1 MSSKASIRTKTYSKF
16 RGVDFSSDPSLV
28 DDSRSPWAPNMIAD
42 SGGMPE
48 KRPGWRVVNNGYGGD
63 YRANGLYSVEFGGTR
78 HILYH
83 AGSKLFRWYEDTNIT
98 NELKS
103 GLPDERSTAVYMG
116 GYLWIFTGAELLRYN
131 GISVERASDS
141 AYVPLTVISA
151 SPTDGG
157 GMAYEGVN
165 YLTGKQK
172 IGYSADGNTD
182 YKLPYT
188 ELDSVDAVAV
198 NGEELSKDKYTVDL
212 VKGTV
217 KFAEAPPEP
226 LAGAADNVVITLTKT
241 VPGAADKINKCRIA
255 TVWGVGGASD
265 RIIASGNSDYPNFDF
280 TCAFNDGTYWSDTDY
295 QVVGTA
301 QTKIMGYRR
310 LGENLAIIK
319 EDNGQDSTV
328 FIRSSGLDEYGG
340 AVWSTKPCLS
350 GTGAVSRFGFGNI
363 DDEQLYLTGAG
374 VYALTTNSLTS
385 EKIAQNRSYRIDP
398 KLIRENLSEAVCTT
412 FENSFMIFIGGRVYV
427 LDGKQPKSYPSR
439 ADTSYLYECYHWDNI
454 PARVIMKTSDN
465 GVESLYFGDE
475 NGSICKFNTDV
486 EGVARFSDNG
496 APIYAAWSTKA
507 DDDGDP
513 MILKTLLKKG
523 NAVTIKPYNRSS
535 AKICFRT
542 DKDAE
547 AQQVAYGTM
556 DIFDWEDID
565 FERFTFN
572 SNDAPS
578 EIPFNRK
585 VKNYKRLQFVVV
597 NDVVNEGFGVYG
609 ITKHFVTGN
618 FAKT

>member
-28 DDSRSPWAPNMIAD
+28 DDFRSPWAPNMISDA
-42 SGGMPE
+42 GGMPE
-48 KRPGWRVVNNGYGGD
+48 KRPGWRIIIEGNGI
-63 YRANGLYSVEFGGTR
+63 RVNGLYSVEFGGVR
-78 HILYH
+78 HLLCH
-83 AGSKLFRWYEDTNIT
+83 RGTKLLRWYEETKNT
-98 NELKS
+98 TELRT
-103 GLPDERSTAVYMG
+103 GLPDERSMAVYMG

-131 GISVERASDS
+131 GLDVERASVG
-141 AYVPLTVISA
+141 AYVPMTVISA

-172 IGYSADGNTD
+172 IGYVADGNTD

-188 ELDSVDAVAV
+188 ELDSVDFITV
-198 NGEELSKDKYTVDL
+198 NGEELSKDKYAVDL
-212 VKGTV
+212 AKGTV
-217 KFAEAPPEP
+217 KFTEAPPKP

-350 GTGAVSRFGFGNI
+350 GAGAVSRFGFGNI
-363 DDEQLYLTGAG
+363 DDEQLFITGSG
-374 VYALTTNSLTS
+374 IYALTTNSLTS
-385 EKIAQNRSYRIDP
+385 ERIVQNRSARIDP
-398 KLIRENLSEAVCTT
+398 KLIKENLADAVSI
-412 FENSFMIFIGGRVYV
+412 SFDGAYMVFIDDRVYG
-427 LDGKQPKSYPSR
+427 LDGKQQRSYPSR
-439 ADTSYLYECYHWDNI
+439 ADTSYLYECFYWDNV
-454 PARVIMKTSDN
+454 PARVVMKLVEN
-465 GVESLYFGDE
+465 GKEYLYFGTKD
-475 NGSICKFNTDV
+475 GRICKLNTDID
-486 EGVARFSDNG
+486 GLTKFNDGG
-496 APIYAAWSTKA
+496 APIRAVWSTKA

-597 NDVVNEGFGVYG
+597 NDVANEGFGVYG

>member
-28 DDSRSPWAPNMIAD
+28 DDSRSPWAPNMISDA
-42 SGGMPE
+42 GGMPE
-48 KRPGWRVVNNGYGGD
+48 KRPGWRIIIEGNGL
-63 YRANGLYSVEFGGTR
+63 RVNGLYSVEFGGVR
-78 HILYH
+78 HLLCH
-83 AGSKLFRWYEDTNIT
+83 RGTKLLRWYEETENT
-98 NELKS
+98 TELRT
-103 GLPDERSTAVYMG
+103 GLPDERSMAVYMG

-131 GISVERASDS
+131 GLAVERASDG
-141 AYVPLTVISA
+141 AYVPMTVISA

-165 YLTGKQK
+165 YLTGTQK
-172 IGYSADGNTD
+172 IGYVADGNAE

-188 ELDSVDAVAV
+188 ELDSVDAVTV
-198 NGEELSKDKYTVDL
+198 NGEDISSEEYTIDL
-212 VKGTV
+212 EKGTV
-217 KFAEAPPEP
+217 TFKTAPAKP
-226 LAGAADNVVITLTKT
+226 LAGAADNVFITLTKS

-265 RIIASGNSDYPNFDF
+265 RIIASGNPDFPNFDF

-295 QVVGTA
+295 QVIGTA

-398 KLIRENLSEAVCTT
+398 VFIRDNLSDAVSIT
-412 FENSFMIFIGGRVYV
+412 FENSYMIFVGGHVYV

-439 ADTSYLYECYHWDNI
+439 ADTSYLYECFYWDNV
-454 PARVIMKTSDN
+454 PARAVMKTTDN
-465 GVESLYFGDE
+465 GTESLYFGTE
-475 NGSICKFNTDV
+475 NGDICKFNTDIDDLT
-486 EGVARFSDNG
+486 RFSDNG
-496 APIYAAWSTKA
+496 QPIYSAWSTKA

-523 NAVTIKPYNRSS
+523 NAVTIKPYTRSS

-542 DKDAE
+542 DKDSS
-547 AQQVAYGTM
+547 AQQVAFGTM
-556 DIFDWEDID
+556 DIFDWGDID

-585 VKNYKRLQFVVV
+585 VKNYKRLQFVIV
-597 NDVVNEGFGVYG
+597 NDTVNEGFGVYG

-618 FAKT
+618 FAKK